1 MSLKYVLLVTLTQ
14 GEMTG
19 YDIASRFDRRL
30 SFVWHATHQQVYR
43 ELRKLEEAG
52 LVLHRLEGQA
62 EKPDRKLYRLTAEGE
77 SVLHAWLV
85 ADNASTPAKVKE
97 PLLVKCFAGDYMPP
111 QDLLAQV
118 REAREGY
125 RRRLAVL
132 KDIEKGARADVPRP
146 TAGQTMAFLALRRGI
161 RSAESWIEW
170 ADEAEQALLP
180 FIDDG

>member
-43 ELRKLEEAG
+43 ELRKLDEAG
-52 LVLHRLEGQA
+52 LVRHRVEGQTD
-62 EKPDRKLYRLTAEGE
+62 KPDRKLYRLTPDGE
-77 SVLHAWLV
+77 QVLHAWLV
-85 ADNASTPAKVKE
+85 EDNASTPSKLKE
-97 PLLVKCFAGDYMPP
+97 PLLVKCFAGDHMPAP
-111 QDLLAQV
+111 ALLDQV
-118 REAREGY
+118 RATRKRYRERLDVLRGIEA
-125 RRRLAVL
+125 
-132 KDIEKGARADVPRP
+132 DARADVPRP
-146 TAGQTMAFLALRRGI
+146 DAGQTMAFLALRRGI

-180 FIDDG
+180 FAG